1 MSAAP
6 LAGLKVLDLSK
17 VLAGPLCAQF
27 LGDMGADVIKVEPPA
42 GDGIRHTMEPIVPGE
57 SKGYT
62 LVNRG
67 KIGRAHV

>member
-27 LGDMGADVIKVEPPA
+27 LGDMGADAIHYSSLQFTNVHQNLNQFSRV
-42 GDGIRHTMEPIVPGE
+42 HYN
-57 SKGYT
+57 S
-62 LVNRG
+62 
-67 KIGRAHV
+67 